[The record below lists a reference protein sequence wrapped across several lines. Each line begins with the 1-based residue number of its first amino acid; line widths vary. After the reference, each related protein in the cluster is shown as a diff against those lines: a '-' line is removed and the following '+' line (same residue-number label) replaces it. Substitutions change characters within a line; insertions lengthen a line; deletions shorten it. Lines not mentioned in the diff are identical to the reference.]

1 MIRKVV
7 LILTLMIVVLLAVAS
22 VSASDNLTDESI
34 NVSNNEDVEIQNSID
49 SDSENLS
56 FIDDTEDISKEN
68 SSDYNLV
75 LQNNN
80 GEILTPNDKLE
91 VGDLEPTYFDI
102 VSGEFYS
109 KISVYLKIRK
119 GDLRLKDTFYYYI
132 DNDKNNMLNVTNG
145 PIYINLPVDTY
156 HDITFVYNGNDKYAS
171 CSATKKIY
179 VKPSIFIQNS
189 YYVDGGINI
198 PYSIKYNNERNFSQ
212 TMFVPFGTHKVTFYN
227 EYYNQTIKKTIYVK
241 KRILRTD
248 NLTMDYQDTIEYKVR
263 AADAGNNFISGLKLS
278 LTIGDKTYQA
288 VTENQGYA
296 TFKIHLQAG
305 CYNVTTWYCGVVN
318 KNIINITP
326 IYVDNAFKDMYINSV
341 TTTPAINKDITYG
354 WKGNFK
360 GLLQIYKG
368 SSLIKTIN
376 LDTSGI
382 VEDYLQYDK
391 YSYTFSTSFLDLG
404 DYDFK
409 IIDKNGGIVAQS
421 KVTVRKIPT
430 EVYSFYTEVIK
441 NYKESIGICLKE
453 KLSGNDIKGRVKVN
467 INGKTY
473 VANIKDD
480 NGELLFKTPSK
491 LKKYVCRVVYEGD
504 GNYAHSSSKF
514 TLSVVKDDSDVLVTD
529 LIKTKPN
536 SKITVKAKIY
546 YKYGT
551 KKVKSGIVKFKIN
564 GKKYKAKIKNG
575 IAKVKIKAPSEGKT
589 YNCKATYLGNKNIK
603 SSIAKFK
610 ITVKAP
616 KKFKKKKVTK
626 FTVVVPTELNKVHV
640 KHYGIYSVKT
650 HKYIKYGY
658 HKRTAVLTTTVY
670 KNGKKLS
677 NYDIKYY
684 WHYSFGGG
692 SSAFNKDVG
701 YLNYDNPD
709 TFYNVMHID
718 WEKVTVWLK

>member
-1 MIRKVV
+1 
-7 LILTLMIVVLLAVAS
+7 
-22 VSASDNLTDESI
+22 
-34 NVSNNEDVEIQNSID
+34 
-49 SDSENLS
+49 
-56 FIDDTEDISKEN
+56 
-68 SSDYNLV
+68 
-75 LQNNN
+75 
-80 GEILTPNDKLE
+80 
-91 VGDLEPTYFDI
+91 
-102 VSGEFYS
+102 
-109 KISVYLKIRK
+109 
-119 GDLRLKDTFYYYI
+119 
-132 DNDKNNMLNVTNG
+132 
-145 PIYINLPVDTY
+145 
-156 HDITFVYNGNDKYAS
+156 
-171 CSATKKIY
+171 
-179 VKPSIFIQNS
+179 
-189 YYVDGGINI
+189 
-198 PYSIKYNNERNFSQ
+198 
-212 TMFVPFGTHKVTFYN
+212 
-227 EYYNQTIKKTIYVK
+227 
-241 KRILRTD
+241 
-248 NLTMDYQDTIEYKVR
+248 MDYQDTIEYKVR

-305 CYNVTTWYCGVVN
+305 CYNVTTRYWGVVN

-430 EVYSFYTEVIK
+430 EVYSFDTEVIK
-441 NYKESIGICLKE
+441 NYKESIVICLKE
-453 KLSGNDIKGRVKVN
+453 KLSGKDINGRVKVT

-473 VANIKDD
+473 VTNIKDD
-480 NGELLFKTPSK
+480 QCILSFKSPSK
-491 LKKYVCRVVYEGD
+491 LKKYTCTVVYDGD
-504 GNYAHSSSKF
+504 GNYAPSSSKF